1 MFDAPDPPPV
11 VVEAPRQADA
21 ITVTAPTV
29 QIRERA
35 REFLGEVMPSPEMG
49 QFARWTSPVCVG
61 VMGLQPDMEARVRQ
75 RVEAVARDAGAMV
88 AEAPCRSNLVI
99 AFAANGQS
107 FVQAMLRRRS
117 RLLMQLEP
125 REVKDIRDV
134 RRPVVWWR
142 ATAPS
147 DGDGVAAGTES
158 AAVMGSSGE
167 GGSPLS
173 SMMPTVTTTSGFNST
188 LIGTNLSLSV
198 THAFAVV
205 DVGLAEGKPLDAV
218 VDYVAMVTLAP
229 VRHPAEPSAAPSILN
244 LFAPDGPQELTRWD
258 KALISAAMKFR
269 LDRPART
276 QRTAIR
282 NGIVEE
288 LTTEEGEK

>member
-11 VVEAPRQADA
+11 IVEAPRQADT

-29 QIRERA
+29 KIREQA
-35 REFLGEVMPSPEMG
+35 REFVGEVMPTPEMG

-75 RVEAVARDAGAMV
+75 RVAAVAREAGAKV
-88 AEAPCRSNLVI
+88 ADAPCRSNLVI

-117 RLLMQLEP
+117 RLLSQLEP

-142 ATAPS
+142 ATAV
-147 DGDGVAAGTES
+147 GDASGVEAGSGS
-158 AAVMGSSGE
+158 AAILGAQSAGSGALASL
-167 GGSPLS
+167 SPS
-173 SMMPTVTTTSGFNST
+173 TVATSGYNSS
-188 LIGTNLSLSV
+188 LISTNLGISV

-205 DVGLAEGKPLDAV
+205 DVELADGKPLDAV

-229 VRHPAEPSAAPSILN
+229 VRHPADPSAAPSILN
-244 LFAPDGPQELTRWD
+244 LFAADGPQELTRWD

-282 NGIVEE
+282 NGIAEE
-288 LTTEEGEK
+288 LAAEEGEK

>member
-21 ITVTAPTV
+21 ITVTAPKV
-29 QIRERA
+29 QIREQA
-35 REFLGEVMPSPEMG
+35 REFVGEVMTTPEMG
-49 QFARWTSPVCVG
+49 QFARWTAPICVG
-61 VMGLQPDMEARVRQ
+61 VIGLQPDMEARVRQ
-75 RVEAVARDAGAMV
+75 RVEAVARDAGAKV
-88 AEAPCRSNLVI
+88 AEAPCRTNLVI

-117 RLLMQLEP
+117 RLMMQLEP
-125 REVKDIRDV
+125 REVKDICDA

-142 ATAPS
+142 ATAPA
-147 DGDGVAAGTES
+147 DADGVPAGTES
-158 AAVMGSSGE
+158 AAINASQSD
-167 GGSPLS
+167 GGGPLYN
-173 SMMPTVTTTSGFNST
+173 MMPSTTTTSGFNST

-205 DVGLAEGKPLDAV
+205 DVELADGKPLDAV

-244 LFAPDGPQELTRWD
+244 MFAPGGPQELTRWD

-276 QRTAIR
+276 QRSAIR

-288 LTTEEGEK
+288 LATEEGEK